1 MDEFVTR
8 YEHNEFAKRVEA
20 EETRQNHRLSKLEDA
35 VQNLNRLTVAV
46 ERMAMSM
53 DHMAEKQEDM
63 STRLGELEREPADHW
78 RQMKSGIIGAIATA
92 VGAAIIAVL
101 FHYM

>member
-8 YEHNEFAKRVEA
+8 YEHNEFVKRVE
-20 EETRQNHRLSKLEDA
+20 EEESRQNHRISKLEDA
-35 VQNLNRLTVAV
+35 VQNINRLTIAV
-46 ERMAMSM
+46 ERMAVSM
-53 DHMAEKQEDM
+53 DHMADQQEDM
-63 STRLGELEREPADHW
+63 ANRLNDLEREPADHW
-78 RQMKSGIIGAIATA
+78 RQMKSGIIGAIAAA